1 MLFGM
6 AVHFDTFANEEPKN
20 GSEGEMRPRLTL
32 RLIRETH
39 PEQNRTK
46 SFTRDKNGTTNN
58 TEFYK
63 NVTKILNPKTRKKI
77 PIFWSSDFEFRTSVS

>member
-32 RLIRETH
+32 RLIIHETH
-39 PEQNRTK
+39 PRTK
-46 SFTRDKNGTTNN
+46 PN
-58 TEFYK
+58 
-63 NVTKILNPKTRKKI
+63 KIIHT
-77 PIFWSSDFEFRTSVS
+77 